1 MAPMMSGAS
10 TEAEEGDARR
20 QHPLRAE
27 SVDHEPRRDLGE
39 ARHREDDRHHEPEL
53 GVAHLERVL
62 DEREQGRQRELEE
75 MARSVGETDER
86 HDAEVAG
93 GLGRGFGHA
102 SRSTLLPERAVS
114 RFRRRFPLFRTG
126 RPSNDAGPDLPALKL
141 GPNPIAFAVRR
152 TPPQQNGEE
161 PMLKRILG
169 AGLAALAGVALAA
182 TPAAAQTLDKIKQ
195 RGVLVV
201 GTKADYKPFG
211 FRDPSGAIVGFE
223 PDLAKDVADKL
234 GVKLE
239 LEPVVSSN
247 RMQFLQQGKIDLMIA
262 TMNDKPDRRQ
272 VVGIVEPLYY
282 ASGVNVLA
290 SKKAGLKSW
299 EQLKGQKVCGIQGA
313 WYNKPVA
320 EKYGADIVAFKGQS
334 EAETALMQGNCIGWV
349 YDDTAFAER
358 LADAKWKDF
367 EMPLETIL
375 EEPWGIAVKLE
386 ERDGP
391 WGKFV
396 SETIA
401 DWHRSG
407 RLIELEKKWNI
418 PPSAYLKK
426 MQAEAKPK
434 TKTN

>member
-1 MAPMMSGAS
+1 
-10 TEAEEGDARR
+10 
-20 QHPLRAE
+20 
-27 SVDHEPRRDLGE
+27 
-39 ARHREDDRHHEPEL
+39 
-53 GVAHLERVL
+53 
-62 DEREQGRQRELEE
+62 
-75 MARSVGETDER
+75 
-86 HDAEVAG
+86 
-93 GLGRGFGHA
+93 
-102 SRSTLLPERAVS
+102 
-114 RFRRRFPLFRTG
+114 
-126 RPSNDAGPDLPALKL
+126 
-141 GPNPIAFAVRR
+141 
-152 TPPQQNGEE
+152 
-161 PMLKRILG
+161 MLKRLFG
-169 AGLAALAGVALAA
+169 AGLAALAGVAFAA
-182 TPAAAQTLDKIKQ
+182 GASAQTLDKIKS

-223 PDLAKDVADKL
+223 PDIGKEVADKL

-272 VVGIVEPLYY
+272 VVGIIDPLYY

-290 SKKAGLKSW
+290 SRKAALKNW

-320 EKYGADIVAFKGQS
+320 EKYGADIVAFKGQA
-334 EAETALMQGNCIGWV
+334 EAETALMQGNCIAWV

-358 LADAKWKDF
+358 LADAKWKDY

-375 EEPWGIAVKLE
+375 EEPWGVAVKLE

-391 WGKFV
+391 WGQFV
-396 SETIA
+396 AKTLE
-401 DWHRSG
+401 DMHRSG
-407 RLIELEKKWNI
+407 RMIELEKKWNI
-418 PPSAYLKK
+418 PASAYLKK
-426 MQAEAKPK
+426 MNAEAKAK